1 MSTDSLNTMADM
13 TVEDYLYGCVG
24 FDVAENAIATILV
37 DRGVEAG
44 SSVIALDKKTK
55 DLCKADLYMWCASTP
70 SIMGSVEDSNGVW
83 KHKEG
88 GTQSSAYD
96 KRNLRA
102 MANDIYKLYGENTV
116 SSSMRI
122 VSFGMSMAKHCKR

>member
-1 MSTDSLNTMADM
+1 MSAESQNTMTDM
-13 TVEDYLYGCVG
+13 TVEEYLYGCVG
-24 FDVAENAIATILV
+24 FDVAENAIATILI

-44 SSVIALDKKTK
+44 SSVLALDKKTK

-88 GTQSSAYD
+88 GTQSSASD

-122 VSFGMSMAKHCKR
+122 VSFGMSMAKHSKR

>member
-1 MSTDSLNTMADM
+1 MSSNSLNTATDM
-13 TVEDYLYGCVG
+13 TVEEYLYGCVG

-37 DRGVEAG
+37 DREVEAG
-44 SSVIALDKKTK
+44 SSVLSLDKRTK

-116 SSSMRI
+116 TSNMKM
-122 VSFGMSMAKHCKR
+122 VSFGMSMVKKCRR

>member
-1 MSTDSLNTMADM
+1 M

-24 FDVAENAIATILV
+24 FDVAENAIATILI

-44 SSVIALDKKTK
+44 SSVLALDKKTK

-116 SSSMRI
+116 SSGMRI
-122 VSFGMSMAKHCKR
+122 VSFGMSMTKHSKR

>member
-1 MSTDSLNTMADM
+1 MADNSLNTATDM
-13 TVEDYLYGCVG
+13 TVEDYLHGCVG
-24 FDVAENAIATILV
+24 FDVAENAIATILI
-37 DRGVEAG
+37 DREVEAG
-44 SSVIALDKKTK
+44 SSVLALDKRTK

-116 SSSMRI
+116 SSRI
-122 VSFGMSMAKHCKR
+122 KFISFGMSVVKNCKR

>member
-1 MSTDSLNTMADM
+1 MSSNSLNTATDM
-13 TVEDYLYGCVG
+13 TVEEYLYGCVG

-37 DRGVEAG
+37 DREVEAG
-44 SSVIALDKKTK
+44 SSVLSLDKRTK

-116 SSSMRI
+116 SSNMRI
-122 VSFGMSMAKHCKR
+122 VSFGMSTVKNCKR

>member
-1 MSTDSLNTMADM
+1 MSTESLNTATDM

-44 SSVIALDKKTK
+44 SSVLALDKKTK

-122 VSFGMSMAKHCKR
+122 VSFGMSMAKHSKR

>member
-1 MSTDSLNTMADM
+1 MSTDSLNTMTDM

-44 SSVIALDKKTK
+44 SSVLALDKKTK

-122 VSFGMSMAKHCKR
+122 VSFGMSMAKHRKR

>member
-1 MSTDSLNTMADM
+1 MNAESLNTATDM
-13 TVEDYLYGCVG
+13 TVEEYLYGCVG
-24 FDVAENAIATILV
+24 FDVAENAIAAILV

-102 MANDIYKLYGENTV
+102 MANDIYKLYGERTV
-116 SSSMRI
+116 SSNMRI
-122 VSFGMSMAKHCKR
+122 VSFGMSMVKDCKR

>member
-1 MSTDSLNTMADM
+1 MGTESPNTATGM

-37 DRGVEAG
+37 DRGVAFG
-44 SSVIALDKKTK
+44 TPIADVEKKSK

-70 SIMGSVEDSNGVW
+70 SLMGSVEDSNGVW
-83 KHKEG
+83 RHKEG
-88 GTQSSAYD
+88 GTQSSAFD

-102 MANDIYKLYGENTV
+102 MANEIYRLYGETPV
-116 SSSMRI
+116 RSQIRI
-122 VSFGMSMAKHCKR
+122 TSFGMSMSKNCKR

>member
-1 MSTDSLNTMADM
+1 M

-44 SSVIALDKKTK
+44 SSVLALDKKTK

-122 VSFGMSMAKHCKR
+122 VSFGMSMAKHSKR

>member
-1 MSTDSLNTMADM
+1 MEEKSLYTATDM
-13 TVEDYLYGCVG
+13 TVEDYLHGCVG
-24 FDVAENAIATILV
+24 FDVADNAIATILI
-37 DRGVEAG
+37 DRGVESG
-44 SSVIALDKKTK
+44 SSVTSLEKKTK

-70 SIMGSVEDSNGVW
+70 SIIGSVEDSNGVW

-102 MANDIYKLYGENTV
+102 MANDIYRLYGENTV
-116 SSSMRI
+116 NSRMKI
-122 VSFGMSMAKHCKR
+122 FSFGMSTVKNIK

>member
-1 MSTDSLNTMADM
+1 MNSESLNTATDM
-13 TVEDYLYGCVG
+13 TVEEYLYGCVG
-24 FDVAENAIATILV
+24 FDVAENAIATILI
-37 DRGVEAG
+37 DRGVEVG
-44 SSVIALDKKTK
+44 SSVSTLDKRTK

-70 SIMGSVEDSNGVW
+70 SVIGSVEDSNGVW

-102 MANDIYKLYGENTV
+102 MANDIYRLYGERTV
-116 SSSMRI
+116 SSNMRV
-122 VSFGMSMAKHCKR
+122 VSFGMSMVKDCKR

>member
-1 MSTDSLNTMADM
+1 MNSEALNTETDM
-13 TVEDYLYGCVG
+13 TVEDYLHGCVG
-24 FDVAENAIATILV
+24 FDVAENAIATILI
-37 DRGVEAG
+37 DREVEAG
-44 SSVIALDKKTK
+44 SSVLALDKRTK

-116 SSSMRI
+116 SSRVKI
-122 VSFGMSMAKHCKR
+122 ISFGMSVVKNCKR

>member
-1 MSTDSLNTMADM
+1 M
-13 TVEDYLYGCVG
+13 TVEEYLYGCVG

-37 DRGVEAG
+37 DRDVQAG
-44 SSVIALDKKTK
+44 SSVLALDKRTK

-116 SSSMRI
+116 SSNMRI
-122 VSFGMSMAKHCKR
+122 VSFGMSTVKSCKR

>member
-1 MSTDSLNTMADM
+1 M
-13 TVEDYLYGCVG
+13 TVEDYLHGCVG
-24 FDVAENAIATILV
+24 FDVAENAIATILI
-37 DRGVEAG
+37 DREVEAG
-44 SSVIALDKKTK
+44 SSVLALDKRTK

-116 SSSMRI
+116 SSRI
-122 VSFGMSMAKHCKR
+122 KFISFGMSVVKNCKR

>member
-1 MSTDSLNTMADM
+1 MGSDFLYTATDMA
-13 TVEDYLYGCVG
+13 VEDYLHGCVG
-24 FDVAENAIATILV
+24 FEVADSAIATILI
-37 DRGVEAG
+37 DREVEQG
-44 SSVIALDKKTK
+44 SSVLALDKKTK

-102 MANDIYKLYGENTV
+102 MANDIYRLYGENTV
-116 SSSMRI
+116 SSRMR
-122 VSFGMSMAKHCKR
+122 VHSFGMSMTKHCKR

>member
-1 MSTDSLNTMADM
+1 MSNKSQNIASDM
-13 TVEDYLYGCVG
+13 TVEEYLYGCVG

-37 DRGVEAG
+37 DREVEPN
-44 SSVIALDKKTK
+44 SSVLALDKKTK

-70 SIMGSVEDSNGVW
+70 SIIGSVEDSNGSW

-102 MANDIYKLYGENTV
+102 MANDIYRLYGENTV
-116 SSSMRI
+116 NSKIRMI
-122 VSFGMSMAKHCKR
+122 SFGMSMVKNIR

>member
-1 MSTDSLNTMADM
+1 MSTKSLNTATDM
-13 TVEDYLYGCVG
+13 TVEEYLHGCVG
-24 FDVAENAIATILV
+24 FDVADNAISTILV
-37 DRGVEAG
+37 DREVEAG
-44 SSVIALDKKTK
+44 SSVLALDKRTK

-70 SIMGSVEDSNGVW
+70 SIIGSVEDSNGVW

-122 VSFGMSMAKHCKR
+122 VSFGMSMAKHRKR

>member
-1 MSTDSLNTMADM
+1 MNSEALNTATDM
-13 TVEDYLYGCVG
+13 TVEDYLHGCVG
-24 FDVAENAIATILV
+24 FDVAENAIATILI

-44 SSVIALDKKTK
+44 SSVLTLDKKTK

-70 SIMGSVEDSNGVW
+70 SIIGSVEDSNGVW

-102 MANDIYKLYGENTV
+102 MANDIYRLYGENTV
-116 SSSMRI
+116 SSRMRVI
-122 VSFGMSMAKHCKR
+122 SFGMSVVKNCKP

>member
-1 MSTDSLNTMADM
+1 MGTESLNTATGM
-13 TVEDYLYGCVG
+13 TVEEYLYGCVG
-24 FDVAENAIATILV
+24 FDVAENAISTILV

-44 SSVIALDKKTK
+44 SSILSLDKKTK

-102 MANDIYKLYGENTV
+102 IANDIYKLYGERTV
-116 SSSMRI
+116 SSNMRI
-122 VSFGMSMAKHCKR
+122 VSFGLSTVKHCK